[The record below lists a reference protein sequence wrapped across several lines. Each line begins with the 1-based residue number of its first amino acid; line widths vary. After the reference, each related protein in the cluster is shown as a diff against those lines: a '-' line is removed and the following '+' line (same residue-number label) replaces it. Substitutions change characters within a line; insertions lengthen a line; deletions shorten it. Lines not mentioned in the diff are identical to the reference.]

1 MKASDWSSVKDS
13 LPELCFDAI
22 SIEFGEEV
30 LLYLGN
36 GNFLIARLVRDK
48 NDNTMFWS
56 AERGGA
62 YNLEE
67 ATHWQPIVLPLKE

>member
-1 MKASDWSSVKDS
+1 MKSSDWISVKDS
-13 LPELCFDAI
+13 LPELYFDAI
-22 SIEFGEEV
+22 SIEFGNEV

-36 GNFLIARLVRDK
+36 GKFLIARLVRDK
-48 NDNTMFWS
+48 NDNTIFWS

-67 ATHWQPIVLPLKE
+67 ATHWQEIVFPKKE